1 MEHSQTSEPFS
12 GPATGAI
19 TVEAAYLPVSER
31 YEHTEAGWAGTPMA
45 PAEDDLDL
53 LAESNRRPGKL
64 TTLLIAGILAVLAFG
79 GGVVV
84 QKHYGSSS
92 SGSAAAGGFGQRA
105 GGAGGTGGFPGG
117 AGGGTGAAGG
127 TGTGTGTAGG
137 TGTAAG
143 ADASTPAVVG
153 TVVKVSGT
161 TVTVKNFAGKTVK
174 VTVPASTAISLS
186 SALKLT
192 GLKAGT
198 SISIVGTTAADG
210 SVTASAVTATK

>member
-1 MEHSQTSEPFS
+1 MEHSQTAEPVT
-12 GPATGAI
+12 A
-19 TVEAAYLPVSER
+19 EAYLPVSER
-31 YEHTEAGWAGTPMA
+31 YEHTEAGWTGAPMA

-53 LAESNRRPGKL
+53 LAESNRRPGKM
-64 TTLLIAGILAVLAFG
+64 TTLLIAGILAVVAFG

-92 SGSAAAGGFGQRA
+92 SGTAAGGFSQRAGAA
-105 GGAGGTGGFPGG
+105 GGAGGFPGG
-117 AGGGTGAAGG
+117 TGGTGGVTLGGGSTAGGGTGD
-127 TGTGTGTAGG
+127 TS
-137 TGTAAG
+137 
-143 ADASTPAVVG
+143 ASTTPAVVG